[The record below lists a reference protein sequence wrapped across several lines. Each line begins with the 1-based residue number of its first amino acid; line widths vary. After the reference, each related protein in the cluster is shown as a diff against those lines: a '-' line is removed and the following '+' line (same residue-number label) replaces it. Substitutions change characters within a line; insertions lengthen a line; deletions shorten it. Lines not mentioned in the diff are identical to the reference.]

1 MRPQFCPLTGVS
13 VDASRAGS
21 RVDFTSTCC
30 RVTPTRGSLVQSKRY
45 LSHSWPLS
53 LLLGQAYQSFAILST
68 VFAFFYTAPEPVSL
82 RCIVNSRR
90 SSRSRCRC
98 LGSGGSQCG
107 AGRYVPYLRIG
118 KLYFGR
124 VFEVKGSYT
133 NLAGAKRTI
142 SEASNKLL
150 IRVQIEDTIIGNNS
164 KLIAVFNASRDG
176 SIVSGTKCCSLTV
189 TFIEVQTISA
199 IDVDVEEIKC
209 IAGAIR
215 AEDNAALIPTV
226 NCH

>member
-1 MRPQFCPLTGVS
+1 MRPQFCPLTGAS

-98 LGSGGSQCG
+98 LGSCWGGRLGSGGSQCG
-107 AGRYVPYLRIG
+107 AGRYVPRTLAPRGQGTHALVGERLAAVGEGPTSKRGWLAPRSISRWHHFAAIG
-118 KLYFGR
+118 RYA
-124 VFEVKGSYT
+124 T
-133 NLAGAKRTI
+133 LARETGMATR
-142 SEASNKLL
+142 
-150 IRVQIEDTIIGNNS
+150 RG
-164 KLIAVFNASRDG
+164 
-176 SIVSGTKCCSLTV
+176 
-189 TFIEVQTISA
+189 
-199 IDVDVEEIKC
+199 
-209 IAGAIR
+209 
-215 AEDNAALIPTV
+215 
-226 NCH
+226 

>member
-1 MRPQFCPLTGVS
+1 MRPQFCPLMGAS

-98 LGSGGSQCG
+98 LGSGWGRRLGSGGSQCG

-118 KLYFGR
+118 KLYLGR
-124 VFEVKGSYT
+124 DFEK
-133 NLAGAKRTI
+133 I
-142 SEASNKLL
+142 LL
-150 IRVQIEDTIIGNNS
+150 
-164 KLIAVFNASRDG
+164 
-176 SIVSGTKCCSLTV
+176 
-189 TFIEVQTISA
+189 
-199 IDVDVEEIKC
+199 
-209 IAGAIR
+209 
-215 AEDNAALIPTV
+215 
-226 NCH
+226 